1 MSEVKTTI
9 FLPSGLAKQ
18 AQEQI
23 QAGWFPDINSLV
35 IEALRRYLETH
46 QDELMERFIR
56 EDAKWG
62 LHGDE

>member
-9 FLPSGLAKQ
+9 SLPPGLAKQ

-35 IEALRRYLETH
+35 VEALRRYLETH
-46 QDELMERFIR
+46 RDELMECFIR
-56 EDAKWG
+56 EDVDCG
-62 LHGDE
+62 LYRDE

>member
-9 FLPSGLAKQ
+9 SLPSSLAKQ

-23 QAGWFPDINSLV
+23 KAGWFPDINSLV
-35 IEALRRYLETH
+35 VEALRRYLETH
-46 QDELMERFIR
+46 RDELMERFIR
-56 EDAKWG
+56 EDVEWG

>member
-9 FLPSGLAKQ
+9 SLPSGLAKQ

-35 IEALRRYLETH
+35 IEALRRYLESH
-46 QDELMERFIR
+46 RDELMESFIL
-56 EDAKWG
+56 EDVECG

>member
-9 FLPSGLAKQ
+9 SLPSGLAKK

-46 QDELMERFIR
+46 RDELMESFIR
-56 EDAKWG
+56 EDVEWG